1 MLASVEG
8 VGASWKRCPKNPYAD
23 HVTGRHPA
31 DKEPN
36 RAERDLSSATPNR
49 VKPPER
55 FGARGAPPGSFL
67 PGPSSSLSIFGRAL
81 IGRRPSTR
89 HARLGWGSRVSPKT
103 SPGPSAIPRIREKR
117 QTKRRGLNRRNPLVE
132 AALPLRTC
140 YSRKS
145 VLCHA

>member
-1 MLASVEG
+1 VLAPVEG

-55 FGARGAPPGSFL
+55 FGARGAPGWLAPAGAFIL
-67 PGPSSSLSIFGRAL
+67 TKPL
-81 IGRRPSTR
+81 
-89 HARLGWGSRVSPKT
+89 ARLDWAASLHPIRMTRTEGAR
-103 SPGPSAIPRIREKR
+103 PR
-117 QTKRRGLNRRNPLVE
+117 
-132 AALPLRTC
+132 
-140 YSRKS
+140 
-145 VLCHA
+145 